1 MFKKRQNIDQKECEG
16 IQETTF
22 VCKPTQICMMNIK
35 NPTAWHQNI
44 IEGGRKVWNRI
55 QIQEN
60 FPLSQVY
67 VLGNI
72 NIAICLY
79 EHQGN

>member
-1 MFKKRQNIDQKECEG
+1 MHDEHKKSNCMASEHNLRRQKGVEY
-16 IQETTF
+16 
-22 VCKPTQICMMNIK
+22 
-35 NPTAWHQNI
+35 
-44 IEGGRKVWNRI
+44 RI